1 MENAQSASA
10 EFTPDQIAA
19 LVGVEQAIRK
29 ALSAL
34 NTLELENVIVV
45 GNFGVVPR
53 SIALMLAS
61 GQLQLVNEE
70 VAPST
75 ETLQ

>member
-1 MENAQSASA
+1 MDNTQSASA